1 MNTLGFI
8 LFYIFLFILVSV
20 LPFGMIIPMHKEHEK
35 VCNGVINYDSVMR
48 KFVYK
53 VYLSRQEVIT
63 LLKSKN
69 EIDELTCTF
78 NDDETIIK
86 ISEYGSNR
94 KYYFQ
99 VQELNGFS
107 LLKLEQVSVIGMQS
121 WVPFKLNPFL
131 VKKLNAEIVP
141 FSQHKF

>member
-20 LPFGMIIPMHKEHEK
+20 LTFGMIIPMHKEHEK

-69 EIDELTCTF
+69 EIDELTCPF

>member
-20 LPFGMIIPMHKEHEK
+20 LVFGMIIPMHKEHEK

>member
-1 MNTLGFI
+1 MELLGFGI
-8 LFYIFLFILVSV
+8 FYVFLFVLVMFLAFGSV
-20 LPFGMIIPMHKEHEK
+20 IPMHKKHRE
-35 VCNGVINYDSVMR
+35 VSNGIINYDSVMR

-53 VYLSRQEVIT
+53 VYLSRQEIIT

-78 NDDETIIK
+78 NDDETVIK

-107 LLKLEQVSVIGMQS
+107 LLKLEQVSIIGMQS
-121 WVPFKLNPFL
+121 RVPFKLNPFL
-131 VKKLNAEIVP
+131 VEKLNAEIVP
-141 FSQHKF
+141 FSQYKF

>member
-1 MNTLGFI
+1 MEALVFA
-8 LFYIFLFILVSV
+8 LFFIFLFVLVFV
-20 LPFGMIIPMHKEHEK
+20 LAFGTIIPMHKEHEK
-35 VCNGVINYDSVMR
+35 VCNGIINYDSVMR

>member
-1 MNTLGFI
+1 MELLGFETTYV
-8 LFYIFLFILVSV
+8 LLFILVLFIALGSV
-20 LPFGMIIPMHKEHEK
+20 IPMLKKHKEIS
-35 VCNGVINYDSVMR
+35 NGIINYDSLMR

-53 VYLSRQEVIT
+53 VHLSKQEVIT

-78 NDDETIIK
+78 NNDETIIK
-86 ISEYGSNR
+86 ISEFGSYR

-99 VQELNGFS
+99 VQEIDGYS
-107 LLKLEQVSVIGMQS
+107 LLKLEQVSLFGMQS
-121 WVPFKLNPFL
+121 QVPFKLNPFL

-141 FSQHKF
+141 FSQYEF

>member
-20 LPFGMIIPMHKEHEK
+20 LALGTVIPMHKKHKE
-35 VCNGVINYDSVMR
+35 VSNGIINYDSVMR

-121 WVPFKLNPFL
+121 RVPFKLNPFL

>member
-20 LPFGMIIPMHKEHEK
+20 LAFGMIIPMHKEHEK

-78 NDDETIIK
+78 NDDKTIIK

>member
-1 MNTLGFI
+1 
-8 LFYIFLFILVSV
+8 
-20 LPFGMIIPMHKEHEK
+20 
-35 VCNGVINYDSVMR
+35 MR

-53 VYLSRQEVIT
+53 VYLSRQEIIT

-78 NDDETIIK
+78 NDDETVIK

-107 LLKLEQVSVIGMQS
+107 LLKLEQVSIIGMQS

-131 VKKLNAEIVP
+131 VEKLNAEKAKLEKQLEYVKKKRPKLTNNSRRRENAVMLDGLLEWTQKYKNSHDCIRTYGY
-141 FSQHKF
+141 

>member
-1 MNTLGFI
+1 MEALVFA
-8 LFYIFLFILVSV
+8 LFFIFLFVLVFV
-20 LPFGMIIPMHKEHEK
+20 LAFGTIIPMHKEHEK
-35 VCNGVINYDSVMR
+35 VSNGIINYDSVMR

-69 EIDELTCTF
+69 ETDELTCTF

>member
-20 LPFGMIIPMHKEHEK
+20 LALGTVIPMHKKHKE
-35 VCNGVINYDSVMR
+35 VSNGIINYDSVMR

-53 VYLSRQEVIT
+53 IYLSRQEVIT

>member
-20 LPFGMIIPMHKEHEK
+20 LAFGMIIPMHKEHEK

>member
-20 LPFGMIIPMHKEHEK
+20 LTFGMIIPMHKEHEK